1 MRSGARNTGI
11 RTGAIM
17 DELNEFLNAPVLE
30 RFKYIAGTVGAAAVL
45 WLFCWVVL

>member
-1 MRSGARNTGI
+1 
-11 RTGAIM
+11 M
-17 DELNEFLNAPVLE
+17 DELNEFLNASVLE